1 MRWLDLFSGVGMYSH
16 GLNQAGHETIGF
28 CEGDDYCQKILKK
41 HWPTK
46 PISSCI
52 KSLTKALMASS
63 AAGRA
68 RILALPAGA
77 PDYQEAVRACGDTCS
92 APFAWFDQNTQCW
105 RTWQRCYLEGWAKFS
120 GIWPKSGMIRNGI
133 AYRLTP
139 LACPTAEKGFLRLP
153 TPLASDYRPGSRK
166 QFMGSKDYRGG
177 KIIEALRTSYED
189 STYLNP
195 SFAEAMMGLPHD
207 YTRLETETHQN
218 SSGKLPKG

>member
-1 MRWLDLFSGVGMYSH
+1 MYSL
-16 GLNQAGHETIGF
+16 GLKQARHETIGF
-28 CEGDDYCQKILKK
+28 CEGDKYCQKILKQ

-77 PDYQEAVRACGDTCS
+77 PDYQEAVQASGDINC

-105 RTWQRCYLEGWAKFS
+105 RTWQRCYLKGWARFS
-120 GIWPKSGMIRNGI
+120 EIWPASGMTRNGI
-133 AYRLTP
+133 AYKLTP
-139 LACPTAEKGFLRLP
+139 LACPIAEKEFLRLP
-153 TPLASDYRPGSRK
+153 TPLASDDRPGSRR

-177 KIIEALRTSYED
+177 KIIDALRCSYED
-189 STYLNP
+189 PTYLNP
-195 SFAEAMMGLPHD
+195 SFAEAMMGLPKD
-207 YTRLETETHQN
+207 YTRLETETHP
-218 SSGKLPKG
+218 SSSDKSPAI